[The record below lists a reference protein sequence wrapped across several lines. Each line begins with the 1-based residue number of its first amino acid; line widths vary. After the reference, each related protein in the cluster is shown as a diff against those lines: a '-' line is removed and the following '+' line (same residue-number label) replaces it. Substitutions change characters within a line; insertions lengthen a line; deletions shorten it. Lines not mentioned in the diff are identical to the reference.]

1 MGKSTKS
8 NLPLLS
14 FKANRKPQNGKNMNI
29 PKYLDTNYGQDS
41 KPVKGSFTSDI
52 IAEAGSTTSD
62 WVENGWHMW
71 LK

>member
-1 MGKSTKS
+1 
-8 NLPLLS
+8 
-14 FKANRKPQNGKNMNI
+14 MNI

-52 IAEAGSTTSD
+52 IAEAGSSTSD
-62 WVENGWHMW
+62 WVGNGWHMW